1 MPPFRFEDQFN
12 VVNESED
19 QIETTNKNII
29 TIGQLARKCLATS
42 DFQKYKKMFD
52 DELAGIMN
60 AMVIYTAN
68 FGKSGND
75 NLEIYAVNM
84 IRFVQRIT
92 DLRKLITYV
101 QLDARKGAQTKDGE
115 NGKD

>member
-1 MPPFRFEDQFN
+1 METFKFEDQFDLK
-12 VVNESED
+12 EEPKG
-19 QIETTNKNII
+19 QIEDTSKKLEL
-29 TIGQLARKCLATS
+29 IGQMARRCIS
-42 DFQKYKKMFD
+42 SNDFQQYKKMFD
-52 DELAGIMN
+52 DELANILN

-68 FGKSGND
+68 FGKQGND

-101 QLDARKGAQTKDGE
+101 ELDSKKGTTKEEKDG
-115 NGKD
+115 KI

>member
-1 MPPFRFEDQFN
+1 MYKFEDQFSLTDEPEGQIEA
-12 VVNESED
+12 VNE
-19 QIETTNKNII
+19 KLI
-29 TIGQLARKCLATS
+29 TIGQLARKCLANS
-42 DFQKYKKMFD
+42 DFDNYRKMFN
-52 DELAGIMN
+52 DELNGIMN

-75 NLEIYAVNM
+75 NIEIYAVNM

-101 QLDARKGAQTKDGE
+101 EMDTRKGLKEERLDG
-115 NGKD
+115 KI

>member
-1 MPPFRFEDQFN
+1 MFRFEDQFDLT
-12 VVNESED
+12 NEPEG
-19 QIETTNKNII
+19 QIKAMNEKLVTV
-29 TIGQLARKCLATS
+29 GQLARKCLAQNE
-42 DFQKYKKMFD
+42 FQQYKKMFE

-68 FGKSGND
+68 FGKNGND

-101 QLDARKGAQTKDGE
+101 ELDARKGTGEQNEKD
-115 NGKD
+115 

>member
-1 MPPFRFEDQFN
+1 MEKFQFENQFN
-12 VVNESED
+12 LTEEPEG
-19 QIETTNKNII
+19 QIEATALKIE

-42 DFQKYKKMFD
+42 DFDNYRKMFN
-52 DELAGIMN
+52 DELNGIMN

-68 FGKSGND
+68 FGKNGND

-101 QLDARKGAQTKDGE
+101 ELDAKKSIKSE
-115 NGKD
+115 NTDGKD

>member
-1 MPPFRFEDQFN
+1 MSYQFENAFEEQEPLDEEQLKAT
-12 VVNESED
+12 
-19 QIETTNKNII
+19 QLKLA
-29 TIGQLARKCLATS
+29 TIGEMARKCLATG
-42 DFQKYKKMFD
+42 DFQRYKQMFEE
-52 DELAGIMN
+52 ELNGIMN

-68 FGKSGND
+68 FGKEGNA

-101 QLDARKGAQTKDGE
+101 EMDSRKGTTGE
-115 NGKD
+115 PNGKV

>member
-1 MPPFRFEDQFN
+1 MQDFKFEDQFDLKEEPKGQ
-12 VVNESED
+12 VQAVNE
-19 QIETTNKNII
+19 KLV
-29 TIGQLARKCLATS
+29 TIGQLARKCLTNG
-42 DFQKYKKMFD
+42 DFQQYKTMFEN
-52 DELAGIMN
+52 ELAGIMN

-68 FGKSGND
+68 FGKNGND

-101 QLDARKGAQTKDGE
+101 ELDARKGTQPKESD
-115 NGKD
+115 GKD